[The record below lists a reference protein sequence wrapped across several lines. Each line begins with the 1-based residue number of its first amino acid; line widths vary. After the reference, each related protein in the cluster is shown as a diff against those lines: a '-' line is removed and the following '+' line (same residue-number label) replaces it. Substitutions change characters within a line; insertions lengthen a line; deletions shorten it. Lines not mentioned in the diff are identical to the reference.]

1 MTDYQAGYED
11 LFAKNLSRYSS
22 IKKLAKKRIDRILAD
37 PYHNTEFL
45 GDPTGKLNLIGC
57 RSARIDRNFRIV
69 FVICE
74 ECINIQNCQFCFCE
88 DLPDKTIVF
97 LTIGPHDKAYT
108 IK

>member
-1 MTDYQAGYED
+1 MSDYQAVYED
-11 LFAKNLSRYSS
+11 LFVKNLRRYSS
-22 IKKLAKKRIDRILAD
+22 IKKFAKKKISRVLVN

-45 GDPTGKLNLIGC
+45 GDPSGKLNLIGC
-57 RSARIDRNFRIV
+57 RSVRVDRNFRVI

-97 LTIGPHDKAYT
+97 LTIGPHDKAYA